1 MLFSSLL
8 LFLWRIREEVK
19 TSEKSLLE
27 GKEVATQHWLDY
39 EHKVNKQVTKE
50 ITIFQLGLM
59 WPIRPQA
66 VHANMQRK
74 V

>member
-1 MLFSSLL
+1 MEVSDNMSLLRPIMEQSIWIFKVLFSSLL

-39 EHKVNKQVTKE
+39 EHKVNK
-50 ITIFQLGLM
+50 
-59 WPIRPQA
+59 
-66 VHANMQRK
+66 
-74 V
+74 